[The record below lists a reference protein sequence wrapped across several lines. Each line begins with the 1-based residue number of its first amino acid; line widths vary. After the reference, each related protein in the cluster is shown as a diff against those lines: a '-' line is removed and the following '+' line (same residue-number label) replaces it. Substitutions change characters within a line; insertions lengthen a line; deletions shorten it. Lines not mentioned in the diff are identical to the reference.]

1 MLANLLES
9 VQPPVT
15 VWVVENSWTTA
26 EMMIRV
32 LNHLKMCLQE
42 WAATRQI
49 ILSADA
55 FRAHISPNVWR
66 RAAALDIMFFVIP
79 AKMTWALQPCDTHV
93 FARLKHYVASAVRAE
108 MVRSTDNRVTI
119 FMIVV
124 AVNHAL
130 HQVVTTGN
138 WRMAFWDLG
147 LTGVQA
153 CISGDAVATTGAGF
167 FTNFG

>member
-1 MLANLLES
+1 VCFVCVCDNAKVQRALPHIPLVRKQFSPQVMLANLLEA

-93 FARLKHYVASAVRAE
+93 FANLKHYVASAV
-108 MVRSTDNRVTI
+108 
-119 FMIVV
+119 
-124 AVNHAL
+124 
-130 HQVVTTGN
+130 
-138 WRMAFWDLG
+138 
-147 LTGVQA
+147 
-153 CISGDAVATTGAGF
+153 
-167 FTNFG
+167 